1 MATTAQ
7 LLRFGHEHLFPT
19 HQRPDVVMVRG
30 EGHWLF
36 DSDDRRYLDL
46 SGGLSVN
53 ALGHAH
59 PALADAIAAQAHRLG
74 HLSSL
79 FYNDRTNQLAH
90 ELCARSFAES
100 VFFANSGAEANEGA
114 IKLARRH
121 FQARGEDRY
130 EVVSAVNSF
139 HGRTL
144 GALAATGQTRYHQGF
159 RPLPEGFVHIPFG
172 DVEALERAVSPRTAL
187 VILEP
192 MQGEGGVVLPPRGY
206 LAAARRIC
214 DAAGCLL
221 HFDEV
226 QVGMGRT
233 GRWFCHEHDG
243 VVPDSMSLAKALGGG
258 LPLAALLARRDLAA
272 AFVPGSHASTFGG
285 NPISC
290 AAGLAYIRVV
300 EEQGLLER
308 CTAIGD
314 HVLATLRTALGDV
327 PLVAEVRGRGCLIG
341 VELTSAAGILERLR
355 ERRVLVSIVR
365 DNVVR
370 LAPPLN
376 IPFEVLDKGLVE
388 LVQVLE
394 DAAGARKP

>member
-1 MATTAQ
+1 MTTTAQ
-7 LLRFGHEHLFPT
+7 LLRYAHENLFPT
-19 HQRPDVVMVRG
+19 HQRPNVVMVRG

-59 PALADAIAAQAHRLG
+59 PALAGAIAAQAHRLG
-74 HLSSL
+74 HISSL
-79 FYNDRTNQLAH
+79 FYNDQTSQLAY
-90 ELCARSFAES
+90 ELCARSFAEA

-121 FQARGEDRY
+121 FHARGEDRC
-130 EVVSAVNSF
+130 EIVSAVNSF

-144 GALAATGQTRYHQGF
+144 GALAATGQPRYHAGF
-159 RPLPEGFVHIPFG
+159 RPLPEGFVHVSFG
-172 DVEALERAVSPRTAL
+172 DADALEKAVSQRTAL
-187 VILEP
+187 VMLEP
-192 MQGEGGVVLPPRGY
+192 MQGEGGVVPAPQGY

-233 GRWFCHEHDG
+233 GNWFCHQHDG

-285 NPISC
+285 NPIAC
-290 AAGLAYIRVV
+290 AAALAYIRVV
-300 EEQGLLER
+300 EEEGLLER
-308 CTAIGD
+308 CAAIGER
-314 HVLATLRTALGDV
+314 VLGTLRAAFRDSPAV
-327 PLVAEVRGRGCLIG
+327 VDVRGRGCLIG
-341 VELTSAAGILERLR
+341 VELTSAEGVLERLR
-355 ERRVLVSIVR
+355 ERGVLVSIVNDR
-365 DNVVR
+365 VVR

-376 IPFEVLDKGLVE
+376 IPFDALDEGLAAIVAVL
-388 LVQVLE
+388 
-394 DAAGARKP
+394 R